1 MNHLSRCLISLV
13 GFAALAPTSA
23 LAASST
29 TSSKLSQDVTT
40 TQPWQTVPVIIQY
53 TSAPTTAQNF
63 VIAALGGTVTGVLNT
78 INAVVATL
86 PGALLP
92 ILAADPNVSYI
103 SRDHTLGAKQVTV
116 TTAEYTTEPINAPH
130 VWSQG
135 YDGTGVSV
143 AIIDSGITPVDDL
156 SAKVKRTLSGNRIV
170 YSQSFVPGDL
180 STNDVYGHGT
190 HVAGLVAGNATD
202 STGANFFR
210 TFSGAAPNANLINL
224 RVLDKNGA
232 GSDSAVI
239 AAIGTA
245 ILLKPIYNIRV
256 INLSLGRPIYDSY
269 KVDPLCKA
277 VEAAWKAGIVVVAAA
292 GNDGRDL
299 ALNPEGYGT
308 IEAPGNDPYV
318 LTVGAMRTMG
328 TAGIG
333 DDLIASY
340 SSKGPS
346 FIDHIVKPDIVAPGN
361 LVSSLKFSGDLLAID
376 NPSFATLNSF
386 YINGGTS
393 QPSAYYFPLSG
404 TSMATGVA
412 SGAVALLAQAVPNAT
427 PDQIKAYLMQTANK
441 SNFPATSSVTDPASG
456 TIYKANY
463 DVFTVGAGY
472 MDVAAALNSLGAK
485 GALEVKG
492 TAMSPV
498 ASGSASNTSFAADPS
513 AVWGSTILWGASS
526 VYGTN
531 AVTNG
536 STILWGA
543 SVLAGSNDPQGFTVL
558 WGANSPWAQSSPS
571 AQTILW
577 GATDT
582 QGSTILW
589 GASSPTSSTILWGA
603 SGTQSSTILW
613 GASGDQ
619 SSTILWGASTPYT
632 Y

>member
-1 MNHLSRCLISLV
+1 MNHLSRCLISFL
-13 GFAALAPTSA
+13 GFAVLAPSSA
-23 LAASST
+23 LAASSAN
-29 TSSKLSQDVTT
+29 SSKLSQDVAATL
-40 TQPWQTVPVIIQY
+40 PWQSVPVIIQY
-53 TSAPTTAQNF
+53 TSSPTSAQNF
-63 VIAALGGTVTGVLNT
+63 VIAALGGTVTAVLST
-78 INAVVATL
+78 VNAVAATL

-92 ILAADPNVSYI
+92 ILAADPSVSHI

-116 TTAEYTTEPINAPH
+116 TTAEYTTEPINAPQ
-130 VWSQG
+130 VWAKG
-135 YDGTGVSV
+135 YDGTGVGV

-156 SAKVKRTLSGNRIV
+156 SSKVRRTLSGNRIM

-180 STNDVYGHGT
+180 STNDQYGHGT
-190 HVAGLVAGNATD
+190 HVAGLVAGNASD
-202 STGANFFR
+202 STGSNYFR

-232 GSDSAVI
+232 GSDSSVI
-239 AAIGTA
+239 MAIQTA
-245 ILLKPIYNIRV
+245 ILLKPLYNIRV

-269 KVDPLCKA
+269 KIDPLCMA
-277 VEAAWKAGIVVVAAA
+277 VEAAWKAGIIVVVAA

-346 FIDHIVKPDIVAPGN
+346 FIDHIVKPDLVAPGN
-361 LVSSLKFSGDLLAID
+361 LVSSLKFPGDLLAVD

-386 YINGGTS
+386 YINGGNS
-393 QPSAYYFPLSG
+393 QPSAAYFPLSG

-412 SGAVALLAQAVPNAT
+412 SGAVALLVQAQPSAT
-427 PDQIKAYLMQTANK
+427 PDQIKAYLMQSANR
-441 SNFPATSSVTDPASG
+441 SSFPATSSVTDPASG

-463 DVFTVGAGY
+463 DLFTVGAGY
-472 MDVAAALNSLGAK
+472 MDVSAALNSLGAK
-485 GALEVKG
+485 GALAVKG

-498 ASGSASNTSFAADPS
+498 ASGSASNTSFAADPGS
-513 AVWGSTILWGASS
+513 LWGSTILWGASN
-526 VYGTN
+526 VYGAK

-543 SVLAGSNDPQGFTVL
+543 SVLAGSNDSEGFTAL
-558 WGANSPWAQSSPS
+558 WGAKSQWAQSSPT

-577 GATDT
+577 GATDLNSSTILWGASGTNSSTILWGASTT

-589 GASSPTSSTILWGA
+589 GASN
-603 SGTQSSTILW
+603 
-613 GASGDQ
+613 DQ
-619 SSTILWGASTPYT
+619 SSTILWGASAPYMN
-632 Y
+632 